1 MNNWKRLFASL
12 TLLVYLAGGIPIA
25 RAEGEDEIDADDDG
39 VGDYVELKAEET
51 APFDGYLLHKNA
63 MVKLITEREKEIG
76 TLKLN
81 LDTAEKKL
89 KLDLETVTKKK
100 DLELQINKEM
110 YEALLKIKQDRVDQL
125 SSQQRWGDVKLFVGV
140 VVGIGITLG
149 VLSAAVQV
157 SK

>member
-76 TLKLN
+76 TLKLT
-81 LDTAEKKL
+81 LDSTEKKL
-89 KLDLETVTKKK
+89 QLDIETITKKK

-110 YEALLKIKQDRVDQL
+110 YDGLLKIKQDRVDQL
-125 SSQQRWGDVKLFVGV
+125 SSQQKWGDVKLFLGV

>member
-1 MNNWKRLFASL
+1 MNRYKKLIASL
-12 TLLVYLAGGIPIA
+12 TLLAYLVGWTPIA
-25 RAEGEDEIDADDDG
+25 YAEETDVDDDG
-39 VGDYVELKAEET
+39 VGDYVELKET
-51 APFDGYLLHKNA
+51 EVAPFDGFLLHKDA
-63 MVKLITEREKEIG
+63 MVKLITEREAEVSRM
-76 TLKLN
+76 KLSF
-81 LDTAEKKL
+81 DTTQKKL
-89 KLDLETVTKKK
+89 QLDLETITKKK

>member
-25 RAEGEDEIDADDDG
+25 RAEGKDEIDADDDG

-76 TLKLN
+76 TLKLT
-81 LDTAEKKL
+81 LDSTEKKL
-89 KLDLETVTKKK
+89 QLDIETITKKK

-110 YEALLKIKQDRVDQL
+110 YDGLLKIKQDRVDQL
-125 SSQQRWGDVKLFVGV
+125 SSQQKWGDVKLFLGV